1 MNIKKILT
9 QEKNSKTELP
19 YFWKIA
25 DSNQKEYDWKGF
37 YTGPLV
43 LEEAMIEQ
51 LSKKL
56 LGIEISELTETATKE
71 LKPVPTLKSVGASI
85 VMHSTTPDLK
95 TFDGDLDKVVKGTTP
110 TDYTSY
116 KEARAVYLASSGD
129 LAVGRIQP
137 WKTGVQLGNLE
148 SVEIPG
154 IDYYYLSHALL
165 VLAEQHL
172 RAPSPQINKII
183 TFIKDHKNAVVRLY
197 ALEKEMQIFLIWL
210 KRLAGLDHLLMDANS
225 PEVARDWN
233 RKSVLFPTVQAALYL
248 EKVIEGFSPHQIL
261 EEEAKY
267 SFLRQQLGCEYPV
280 LPGYSIVRSGN
291 SLEVFTTQLLEAAK
305 LLKKR
310 YGLKL
315 GCLKASDS
323 GDGARITIGID
334 LDNESNLKALAKD
347 AFRHGDD
354 YILEPHIQY
363 KEIIINGE
371 KLKASPSAHIRWGE
385 VATGLTLQF
394 MEGTS
399 WKGNVYIDKKTT
411 DSFGVSN
418 AHYQTI
424 LNCMD
429 GFLDS
434 FQRNN
439 LGLTIAGLDFAIGQ
453 IGGFFGQ
460 ETLIGVQDP
469 NISFNGAECLRVFL
483 EKIRKQKNI
492 GKQSPLY
499 GATRIFKPSKKC
511 TLTVLDQ
518 FSKKASHSGIYVDGI
533 ASVPERWAMIAVA
546 HLDSEEIL
554 KQLSVLLTDLD
565 KSGLV
570 LH

>member
-1 MNIKKILT
+1 MNMQKIST
-9 QEKNSKTELP
+9 GNKDAKTGLP
-19 YFWKIA
+19 YFWQIN
-25 DSNQKEYDWKGF
+25 DSDQTKHDWIQF

-43 LEEAMIEQ
+43 LEESKIEQ
-51 LSKKL
+51 LCVKL
-56 LGIEISELTETATKE
+56 LGIELKKLTETATKE
-71 LKPVPTLKSVGASI
+71 LQPVPSLKSVGASI

-95 TFDGDLDKVVKGTTP
+95 TFDGDLDKVMNGITP

-116 KEARAVYLASSGD
+116 KEARAVYLASTSD

-137 WKTGVQLGNLE
+137 WKAGVQLGNLE

-172 RAPSPQINKII
+172 EESSPQIEKIVN
-183 TFIKDHKNAVVRLY
+183 FLQDHKNAVIRLY
-197 ALEKEMQIFLIWL
+197 ALEKEMQIFLIWV

-233 RKSVLFPTVQAALYL
+233 RKSVLFPTVQAALHL
-248 EKVIEGFSPHQIL
+248 EKTIKGFSPHQIL
-261 EEEAKY
+261 KEEAKY
-267 SFLRQQLGCEYPV
+267 SLLRQQLDCEYPV
-280 LPGYSIVRSGN
+280 LPGYTIERAGN
-291 SLEVFTTQLLEAAK
+291 DLSDFTTQLLEAAK
-305 LLKKR
+305 LLQNR

-323 GDGARITIGID
+323 GDGARITVGVD
-334 LDNESNLKALAKD
+334 LNNESNLAALAKD
-347 AFRHGDD
+347 AYRHGDD
-354 YILEPHIQY
+354 YILEPHVNY
-363 KEIIINGE
+363 NEVVINGE

-399 WKGNVYIDKKTT
+399 WKGNVYIDEETT

-418 AHYQTI
+418 VHYWAI
-424 LNCMD
+424 LSCMD
-429 GFLDS
+429 DFLAA

-453 IGGFFGQ
+453 IGGFFG
-460 ETLIGVQDP
+460 EEILIGVQDP

-483 EKIRKQKNI
+483 EKVRKQQKI
-492 GKQSPLY
+492 IDETSLY
-499 GATRIFKPSKKC
+499 GATRIFKPSKDC
-511 TLTVLDQ
+511 TLTVLHQ
-518 FSKKASHSGIYVDGI
+518 FSKNASHSGIFVDVI

-546 HLDSEEIL
+546 HLDAEEIM
-554 KQLSVLLTDLD
+554 KQLAAICADLV
-565 KSGLV
+565 KSGLMV
-570 LH
+570 R

>member
-1 MNIKKILT
+1 MNIKKIST
-9 QEKNSKTELP
+9 ENRDSKTGLP
-19 YFWKIA
+19 YFWQIT
-25 DSNQKEYDWKGF
+25 DPNQKEHDWKGF

-43 LEEAMIEQ
+43 LKESVIEQ
-51 LSKKL
+51 LCKKL
-56 LGIEISELTETATKE
+56 LGVEIKALTETATKE
-71 LKPVPTLKSVGASI
+71 LKPVPSLSSVGASI

-95 TFDGDLDKVVKGTTP
+95 TFDGDLDKVIKGTTP

-116 KEARAVYLASSGD
+116 KEARAVYLASAGD

-137 WKTGVQLGNLE
+137 WKSGVQLGKLE

-172 RAPSPQINKII
+172 REPSPQIIKI
-183 TFIKDHKNAVVRLY
+183 TNFLKEHKNAVIRLY
-197 ALEKEMQIFLIWL
+197 ALEKEMQIFLVWL

-233 RKSVLFPTVQAALYL
+233 RKSILFPTVQDALNL
-248 EKVIEGFSPHQIL
+248 EKEIEGFSPHQIL
-261 EEEAKY
+261 AEEAKY
-267 SFLRQQLGCEYPV
+267 SFLRQQLNCKYPV
-280 LPGYSIVRSGN
+280 LPGYTIVRGGN
-291 SLEVFTTQLLEAAK
+291 DLTMFTNQLLDAAK

-323 GDGARITIGID
+323 GDGARINVGID
-334 LDNESNLKALAKD
+334 LNKESKLTALAKD
-347 AFRHGDD
+347 AYRHGDD
-354 YILEPHIQY
+354 YILEPYVRYNEVIVD
-363 KEIIINGE
+363 GE

-385 VATGLTLQF
+385 VANGLTLQF

-399 WKGNVYIDKKTT
+399 WKGNVFIDEKTT
-411 DSFGVSN
+411 VSYGVSN
-418 AHYQTI
+418 THYQTI
-424 LNCMD
+424 LSCMD
-429 GFLDS
+429 RFLAA

-453 IGGFFGQ
+453 IGGLFGE

-483 EKIRKQKNI
+483 EKIRKKEKI
-492 GKQSPLY
+492 SDEIPLY
-499 GATRIFKPSKKC
+499 GATRIFKPGKAC
-511 TLTVLDQ
+511 TLDAVDE
-518 FSKKASHSGIYVDGI
+518 FSRNASHSGTYVDAI

-546 HLDSEEIL
+546 HSDAEKII
-554 KQLSVLLTDLD
+554 KQLAVLRADLI
-565 KSGLV
+565 KSGLM
-570 LH
+570 LG